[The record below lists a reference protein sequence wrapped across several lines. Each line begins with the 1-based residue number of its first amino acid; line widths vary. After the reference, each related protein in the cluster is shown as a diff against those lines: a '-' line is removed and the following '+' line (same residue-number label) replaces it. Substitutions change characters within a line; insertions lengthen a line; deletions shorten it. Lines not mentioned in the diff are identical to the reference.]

1 MEGDQISARQLYGML
16 FTGLLT
22 PAVRALPVLTA
33 AVADKSA
40 WLTGLLAFP
49 PLLGAGWATYTLS
62 KGAGGLSGGLC
73 RAFGVTVGRT
83 ITIIYMLW
91 ALFLLSLEGRLYA
104 GRMVTAGYRGA
115 SPAVFLLVLLGVTV
129 WMARRKLCAFARS
142 AEICFLV
149 LALILTLVVGFSL
162 LDARPR
168 RVLPVWTQD
177 LPAAAAATLVPVGVL
192 SGGVLGGFLA
202 GQVSPREG
210 DARLGRRWLLGTCV
224 AITLLQL
231 GAVAQL
237 GARLCA
243 RVEVPFFEMARGVGM
258 DGAFQ
263 RVESIVM
270 AFWILSDFVWMGTLL
285 FAIKAM
291 AAVVAK
297 PNWVRRTPVIA
308 ATLAFLGALFLFPDD
323 FAARA
328 LDAWLAPAGQL
339 VLGFAIPFAALLG
352 EYLKRRKEER
362 GTPPS

>member
-1 MEGDQISARQLYGML
+1 
-16 FTGLLT
+16 
-22 PAVRALPVLTA
+22 
-33 AVADKSA
+33 
-40 WLTGLLAFP
+40 
-49 PLLGAGWATYTLS
+49 
-62 KGAGGLSGGLC
+62 
-73 RAFGVTVGRT
+73 
-83 ITIIYMLW
+83 
-91 ALFLLSLEGRLYA
+91 
-104 GRMVTAGYRGA
+104 
-115 SPAVFLLVLLGVTV
+115 
-129 WMARRKLCAFARS
+129 
-142 AEICFLV
+142 
-149 LALILTLVVGFSL
+149 
-162 LDARPR
+162 
-168 RVLPVWTQD
+168 
-177 LPAAAAATLVPVGVL
+177 
-192 SGGVLGGFLA
+192 
-202 GQVSPREG
+202 
-210 DARLGRRWLLGTCV
+210 
-224 AITLLQL
+224 
-231 GAVAQL
+231 
-237 GARLCA
+237 
-243 RVEVPFFEMARGVGM
+243 MARGVGM

>member
-1 MEGDQISARQLYGML
+1 MEEDQISARQLYGML

-49 PLLGAGWATYTLS
+49 PLLGAGWAVYTLS
-62 KGAGGLSGGLC
+62 KEGGGLSGGLR
-73 RAFGVTVGRT
+73 RAFGPTAGRV
-83 ITIIYMLW
+83 ITTIYMLW
-91 ALFLLSLEGRLYA
+91 ALLLLCLEGRLYA

-129 WMARRKLCAFARS
+129 WMARQKLCAFARS

-149 LALILTLVVGFSL
+149 LALILALVVGFSL

-177 LPAAAAATLVPVGVL
+177 LPAAAAASLVPMGVL
-192 SGGVLGGFLA
+192 SGGVFGGFLA
-202 GQVSPREG
+202 GQVSRGER
-210 DARLGRRWLLGTCV
+210 DARLGRRWLFGTCV

-263 RVESIVM
+263 RVESIVV
-270 AFWILSDFVWMGTLL
+270 AFWVLSDFVWMGTLF

-291 AAVVAK
+291 ATELIK
-297 PNWVRRTPVIA
+297 PAWVGKVPILTA
-308 ATLAFLGALFLFPDD
+308 FLAFLGALFLFPDD

-339 VLGFAIPFAALLG
+339 VLAFLVPFTALLCIH
-352 EYLKRRKEER
+352 RKKKK
-362 GTPPS
+362 GGNKTPAP

>member
-83 ITIIYMLW
+83 ITTIYMLW

-162 LDARPR
+162 LDFH
-168 RVLPVWTQD
+168 TF
-177 LPAAAAATLVPVGVL
+177 
-192 SGGVLGGFLA
+192 S
-202 GQVSPREG
+202 S
-210 DARLGRRWLLGTCV
+210 
-224 AITLLQL
+224 
-231 GAVAQL
+231 
-237 GARLCA
+237 
-243 RVEVPFFEMARGVGM
+243 
-258 DGAFQ
+258 
-263 RVESIVM
+263 
-270 AFWILSDFVWMGTLL
+270 
-285 FAIKAM
+285 
-291 AAVVAK
+291 
-297 PNWVRRTPVIA
+297 
-308 ATLAFLGALFLFPDD
+308 
-323 FAARA
+323 
-328 LDAWLAPAGQL
+328 
-339 VLGFAIPFAALLG
+339 
-352 EYLKRRKEER
+352 
-362 GTPPS
+362 